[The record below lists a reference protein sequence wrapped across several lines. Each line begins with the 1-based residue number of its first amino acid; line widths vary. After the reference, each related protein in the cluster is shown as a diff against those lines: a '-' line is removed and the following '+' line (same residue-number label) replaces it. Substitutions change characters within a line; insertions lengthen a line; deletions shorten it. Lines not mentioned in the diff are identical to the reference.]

1 MNKTFSL
8 FRQNVQPLSDDI
20 MQLVSE
26 NPNIINSKSNIVID
40 IVILS
45 STRQESKLIK
55 HGTSLSNKIL
65 SYTKSQK
72 QNKEKSIK

>member
-1 MNKTFSL
+1 MQS
-8 FRQNVQPLSDDI
+8 LSDDI

-55 HGTSLSNKIL
+55 HGTLSNKIL

>member
-1 MNKTFSL
+1 MQS
-8 FRQNVQPLSDDI
+8 LSDDI